1 MDSQKYTLSSLKQD
15 IVDNNL
21 HVKAIIQDI
30 LAFRGSLADL
40 ENLNEAGRAKIS
52 ALRKC
57 IERLDDWARDE
68 GDPEVAKDVDSHRQQ
83 LTRTLQAFRKANV
96 STMLE
101 IEKADKQELLTPSGD
116 SELRQRGKTRLNRSS
131 LISQQESVTE
141 KMLSISRH
149 LSETT
154 QKSAAT
160 LDTLIASSSSVQG
173 TRDELLNTGGTITQS
188 GKLLNKYGRRECTD
202 KIILLFAFI
211 FFLACVFYIVQKR
224 LF

>member
-116 SELRQRGKTRLNRSS
+116 SELRQRPTRLNRSS
-131 LISQQESVTE
+131 LISQQESVTD

-160 LDTLIASSSSVQG
+160 LDTLIASSSSVEG

-188 GKLLNKYGRRECTD
+188 GKLLNKYGRREWTD

>member
-1 MDSQKYTLSSLKQD
+1 MDTHKYTLSSLKQD
-15 IVDNNL
+15 IIDNNL

-30 LAFRGSLADL
+30 LAFRGSLTDL

-101 IEKADKQELLTPSGD
+101 IEKADKQELLSPSGE
-116 SELRQRGKTRLNRSS
+116 SELRQRPNRLNRSS
-131 LISQQESVTE
+131 LVSQQESVTD

-160 LDTLIASSSSVQG
+160 LDTLIASSSTVEG

-202 KIILLFAFI
+202 KIVLLFAFI

>member
-1 MDSQKYTLSSLKQD
+1 MDTQKYTLSSLKQD

-30 LAFRGSLADL
+30 LAFRGSLVDL

-101 IEKADKQELLTPSGD
+101 IEKADKQELLTPSGEN
-116 SELRQRGKTRLNRSS
+116 ELRQRQTRLNRSS
-131 LISQQESVTE
+131 LVSQQESVTD

-160 LDTLIASSSSVQG
+160 LDTLIASSSTVEG
-173 TRDELLNTGGTITQS
+173 TRDELVNTGGTITQS

-202 KIILLFAFI
+202 KIVLLFAFI